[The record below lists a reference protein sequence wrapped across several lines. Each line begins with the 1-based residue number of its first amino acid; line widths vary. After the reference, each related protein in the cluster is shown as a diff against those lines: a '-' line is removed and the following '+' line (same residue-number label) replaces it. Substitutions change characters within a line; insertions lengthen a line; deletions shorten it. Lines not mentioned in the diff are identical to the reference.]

1 MIAFAP
7 FRCLQVDQ
15 SEDASAVQIPPRS
28 LQAAVAHSCCH
39 SRALASES
47 RPAPSGRAA
56 RGLRIASE
64 PTLRLGGPAPINST
78 RWYCILFPI
87 WAPMWLQ
94 KS

>member
-15 SEDASAVQIPPRS
+15 SEDAAVAQTPQRS
-28 LQAAVAHSCCH
+28 LQAAVAHSC
-39 SRALASES
+39 RAPALASES
-47 RPAPSGRAA
+47 RPAPFGGAA

-78 RWYCILFPI
+78 RWYGIFFPI
-87 WAPMWLQ
+87 WAPMWLR